1 MDRQWDLMAYIDLIK
16 QLDHDLNKLKIDY
29 KKLQTDGQKNM
40 YDFMRNRKPLAQ
52 FYKNGELVLLNR
64 GDLVRGFEHIL
75 NRHYCHVCSGVV
87 TARELLNIDTVLQKG
102 RKLTTYEMNDRD
114 HGAEG
119 YEHITQN
126 GVRLRLII
134 AADKHGVKRV
144 VTFYSDRS

>member
-1 MDRQWDLMAYIDLIK
+1 MAYIDLIK
-16 QLDHDLNKLKIDY
+16 QLDNDLTRLKVDY

-52 FYKNGELVLLNR
+52 FFKNGELVLLNR

-75 NRHYCHVCSGVV
+75 DRHYCQACPGIV
-87 TARELLNIDTVLQKG
+87 TTRELLNIDMVLQKG

-119 YEHITQN
+119 YEYITQTN
-126 GVRLRLII
+126 IRLRLII
-134 AADKHGVKRV
+134 ARDKQGIKRV